1 MLTPISNRNIIE
13 IHRQQRLSQALTET
27 QVQISTGR
35 RLQRASDDPVAAER
49 IAALQRVQ
57 SSGSTWARN
66 IDRGLAANA
75 AADSAAQSLTDN
87 LASARE
93 LVLAG
98 AGGTASVETR
108 ETYARQ
114 LEGLATAI
122 DRLAKQ
128 KDVNGAALFSTGPAS
143 VARYSDSVTLA
154 PVPSR
159 DALFTPSGNDLAQ
172 IVRDAASAL
181 RSGVTAATDL
191 ALDTLDTAMADA
203 TNALARIGQTG
214 HELENLRELTA
225 SKAIELEAE
234 RSSLEDTDLSEAIA
248 RLNLQTLTLEAAQ
261 SVFARLNRQ
270 TLFDLIR

>member
-49 IAALQRVQ
+49 IAALQRAQ
-57 SSGSTWARN
+57 ASGTTWASN

-75 AADSAAQSLTDN
+75 AADSAARSLIDN

-98 AGGTASVETR
+98 VGGTASAETR
-108 ETYARQ
+108 ETYALQ

-122 DRLAKQ
+122 DRIAAQ
-128 KDVNGAALFSTGPAS
+128 KDVNGAPLFSTGPANL
-143 VARYSDSVTLA
+143 VRYSDSVTLA

-159 DALFTPSGNDLAQ
+159 DALFAPGGADLAQ
-172 IVRDAASAL
+172 IVRDAATAL
-181 RSGVTAATDL
+181 RSGLPAATDL
-191 ALDTLDTAMADA
+191 ALDTLDTATADA

-214 HELENLRELTA
+214 RELEDLRELTA
-225 SKAIELEAE
+225 SKQIEWEAE
-234 RSSLEDTDLSEAIA
+234 RSGLEDTDLSEAIA
-248 RLNLQTLTLEAAQ
+248 QLNLQTLTLEAAQ

>member
-49 IAALQRVQ
+49 IAALQRAQ
-57 SSGSTWARN
+57 ASGTTWASN

-75 AADSAAQSLTDN
+75 AADSAARSLIDN

-98 AGGTASVETR
+98 VGGTASAETL
-108 ETYARQ
+108 ETYALQ

-122 DRLAKQ
+122 DRFAAQ
-128 KDVNGAALFSTGPAS
+128 KDVNGAPLFSNGPANL
-143 VARYSDSVTLA
+143 VRYSDSVTLA

-159 DALFTPSGNDLAQ
+159 DALFAPGGADLAQ
-172 IVRDAASAL
+172 IVRDAATAL
-181 RSGVTAATDL
+181 RSGLPAATDL
-191 ALDTLDTAMADA
+191 ALDTLDTATADA

-214 HELENLRELTA
+214 RELEDLRELTA
-225 SKAIELEAE
+225 SKQIEWEAE
-234 RSSLEDTDLSEAIA
+234 RSGLEDTDLSEAIA

>member
-75 AADSAAQSLTDN
+75 AADSATQSLTDN

-122 DRLAKQ
+122 DRLATQ

-214 HELENLRELTA
+214 RELENLRELTA